1 MNIFPKDSIPAKML
15 ADLKNLIKR
24 NAKFDK
30 KTLLGLIPL
39 LIFAWAGNKI
49 YCAYIFTVG
58 LALGTYI
65 VCEK

>member
-39 LIFAWAGNKI
+39 LILHGQETK
-49 YCAYIFTVG
+49 FTVH
-58 LALGTYI
+58 T
-65 VCEK
+65 E

>member
-30 KTLLGLIPL
+30 KNAARSYTSANFCMGRKQNLLCIQ
-39 LIFAWAGNKI
+39 NKW
-49 YCAYIFTVG
+49 
-58 LALGTYI
+58 TYR
-65 VCEK
+65 

>member
-39 LIFAWAGNKI
+39 LIFALGRKQNLLCIQNKR
-49 YCAYIFTVG
+49 
-58 LALGTYI
+58 TYR
-65 VCEK
+65 

>member
-30 KTLLGLIPL
+30 KRCSVLYLCSFLHGQET
-39 LIFAWAGNKI
+39 K
-49 YCAYIFTVG
+49 FTVH
-58 LALGTYI
+58 T
-65 VCEK
+65 E